1 MSLKMSLILFNHAV
15 PPVVTTVQPLPI
27 VVSTT
32 ATLMCNVTEGGDA
45 PYTIT
50 WTFDST
56 GNVVYTGNE
65 MTGAFYTFMVMSTD
79 YGTYTCRVMNEFG
92 TSSSTIEVIQAGKNK
107 QCDH

>member
-1 MSLKMSLILFNHAV
+1 M
-15 PPVVTTVQPLPI
+15 TTVQPLPI

-32 ATLMCNVTEGGDA
+32 ATLMCNVTEGDA

-50 WTFDST
+50 WTFDSS
-56 GNVVYTGNE
+56 GGVVYTGNE
-65 MTGAFYTFMVMSTD
+65 MTGAFYTFMVTSTD
-79 YGTYTCRVMNEFG
+79 YGMYTCRVMNEFG